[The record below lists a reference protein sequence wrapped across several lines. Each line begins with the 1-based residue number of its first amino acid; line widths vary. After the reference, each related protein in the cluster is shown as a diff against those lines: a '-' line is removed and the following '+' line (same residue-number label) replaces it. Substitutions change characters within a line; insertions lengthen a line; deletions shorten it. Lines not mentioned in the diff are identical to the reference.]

1 MDSNTPY
8 TGGLTRERFL
18 FHEMRTTARLMMDGL
33 SDKEII
39 DKVVADN
46 LFQNPTEKML
56 RNLASVCCK
65 RLHALN
71 DDALVAAIANQSHE
85 VAKQVCLYAMIEQ
98 YRLVWEFM
106 ITVVGEK
113 YRQLDMSFSDRD
125 LNRFFTRLQE
135 QDETVASWTESTI
148 KKLKQVLRNLLIEN
162 EYLDN
167 ARADHLN
174 PVMICTLLEDT
185 IRERGENLLLPAF
198 NCLY

>member
-18 FHEMRTTARLMMDGL
+18 FHEMRTTARLMTEGL
-33 SDKEII
+33 TANEIKER
-39 DKVVADN
+39 VVNDN
-46 LFQNPTEKML
+46 LFQNPTERML
-56 RNLASVCCK
+56 RNLAGVCCK
-65 RLHALN
+65 RLHAL
-71 DDALVAAIANQSHE
+71 DDDNLVAAIANQSHD
-85 VAKQVCLYAMIEQ
+85 VAKQICLYAMTRQ

-113 YRQLDMSFSDRD
+113 YRQFDMSFSDRD
-125 LNRFFTRLQE
+125 LNRFFSRLQE
-135 QDETVASWTESTI
+135 QDEIVASWTESTI

-162 EYLDN
+162 DYLDN

-185 IRERGENLLLPAF
+185 IRDRGENILLPAF